1 MTFSNSNVDDYG
13 KELDFHFNS
22 HCHASISTACSF
34 EFWLAPVQNVEVLH
48 NAGVMQIL
56 RPLLLDGVPNIQ
68 QTASLALS
76 RLASYSEEI
85 AEAIVHENILIQLVY
100 SLK

>member
-1 MTFSNSNVDDYG
+1 LSCLN
-13 KELDFHFNS
+13 FH
-22 HCHASISTACSF
+22 SIHQACSF
-34 EFWLAPVQNVEVLH
+34 EFWLVPVQNVEVLH